1 MLFVFQPSVYRRILV
16 IVPYCV
22 RLEVLTAV
30 WMKSRMFWNLM
41 PYRLVSYRLE
51 RTLLLHHKNLS
62 FNAVNDVIAV
72 YCENLKGP

>member
-1 MLFVFQPSVYRRILV
+1 MLFVFQPSVYRRILA
-16 IVPYCV
+16 IVTYCV

-41 PYRLVSYRLE
+41 PYRLVSYRSE

-62 FNAVNDVIAV
+62 VNAVNDVITV